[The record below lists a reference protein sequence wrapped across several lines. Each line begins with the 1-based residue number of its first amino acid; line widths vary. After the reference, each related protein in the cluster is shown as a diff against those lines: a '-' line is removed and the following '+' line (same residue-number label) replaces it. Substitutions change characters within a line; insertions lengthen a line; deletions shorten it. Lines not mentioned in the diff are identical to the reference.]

1 MTERVLFTA
10 EEFEIPTPANTSM
23 ATAVKNRIL
32 WERMD
37 LNRMLDF
44 A

>member
-10 EEFEIPTPANTSM
+10 EEFEIPTPANTSI
-23 ATAVKNRIL
+23 ATKVKNRIL
-32 WERMD
+32 CDRRRG
-37 LNRMLDF
+37 L